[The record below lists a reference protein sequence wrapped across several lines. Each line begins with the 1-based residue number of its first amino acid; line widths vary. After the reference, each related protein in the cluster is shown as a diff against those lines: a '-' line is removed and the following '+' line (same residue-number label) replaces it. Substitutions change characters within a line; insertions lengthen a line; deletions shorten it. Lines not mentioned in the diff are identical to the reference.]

1 MWFDT
6 GFGQIYHPRAM
17 GQRQGRLMFR
27 ILSLL
32 PAIIPLLAIGCD
44 RSSTTIAPPAT
55 TRALTVAS
63 LSPAA
68 TEILIGMGA
77 GDRLVAISNFDPK
90 RQATK
95 DLPRVGDYQTTDWE
109 QLAKLR
115 PSVMVTQFAK
125 ERLPAGLVQ
134 KSRDLGIDL
143 VNVPITR
150 LDDIYT
156 AMIALSRAIGEPA
169 MGERT
174 VAQLKQKLAAVA
186 ASSAGRKVRAL
197 IVIDDSGREVVGRDN
212 YLNDVLEKAG
222 GINVVQPG
230 PSPYPSIDP
239 EMLADLNPEVIF
251 QLLPDASP
259 QVMAR
264 AKQLWESMPNLDAVR
279 NGRVHILND
288 PLLMQPSQQVGN
300 LAERFAAGLA
310 AARQ

>member
-17 GQRQGRLMFR
+17 GQRQARLMFQL
-27 ILSLL
+27 LSLL
-32 PAIIPLLAIGCD
+32 LILASGCD

-55 TRALTVAS
+55 TRSLTVAS

-77 GDRLVAISNFDPK
+77 GDRLVAVSNFDPK
-90 RQATK
+90 RDATK

-134 KSRDLGIDL
+134 KSRDLNIEL
-143 VNVPITR
+143 ANVSITR
-150 LDDIYT
+150 LDDIYA
-156 AMIALSRAIGEPA
+156 AMTTLGTAIGQPA
-169 MGERT
+169 LGDQA
-174 VAQLKQKLAAVA
+174 VAKLKKKLSAVA
-186 ASSAGRKVRAL
+186 ANSAGRKVLAL
-197 IVIDDSGREVVGRDN
+197 IVIDDSGRGVVGRDN
-212 YLNDVLEKAG
+212 YLNDILEIAG
-222 GINVVQPG
+222 GLNVVKPG
-230 PSPYPSIDP
+230 TSPYPSIDP
-239 EMLADLNPEVIF
+239 EILADVNPEVIF

-264 AKQLWESMPNLDAVR
+264 ARQLWASMPNLNAVR
-279 NGRVHILND
+279 NGRVYILND
-288 PLLMQPSQQVGN
+288 PFLMQPSQHVGD
-300 LAERFAAGLA
+300 LAEHFSAGLA